1 MVLFQ
6 NGQAD
11 GVSTDDLVLAG
22 LAAQDPYAVVLDTPF
37 LTQEPYG
44 IGVNEDNVDLV
55 QLINVVLEDM
65 RADGRWQ
72 ESYNTWLR
80 PVLRVPGKQPEP
92 LYGR

>member
-1 MVLFQ
+1 M
-6 NGQAD
+6 
-11 GVSTDDLVLAG
+11 
-22 LAAQDPYAVVLDTPF
+22 VLDTEF

-44 IGVNEDNVDLV
+44 IGVNAEDVDLV
-55 QLINVVLEDM
+55 ELINTTLEEM

-80 PVLRVPGKQPEP
+80 PFLRVPGEQPQP